1 MIVTM
6 FIIMML
12 IATIIFLFATAGMSI
27 LANEHFADIQEI
39 TNAKVTSMLRTVEI
53 SAVNNVDEIQFYLD
67 NPGIMQQSIASELEL
82 NSHLT
87 GCGVGFIPNYYPGK
101 GKWFE
106 LYARFADDGKD
117 M

>member
-1 MIVTM
+1 MKERIHSFASRLTRRVIVTM

-53 SAVNNVDEIQFYLD
+53 STLTI
-67 NPGIMQQSIASELEL
+67 PASC
-82 NSHLT
+82 NS
-87 GCGVGFIPNYYPGK
+87 P
-101 GKWFE
+101 
-106 LYARFADDGKD
+106 
-117 M
+117 